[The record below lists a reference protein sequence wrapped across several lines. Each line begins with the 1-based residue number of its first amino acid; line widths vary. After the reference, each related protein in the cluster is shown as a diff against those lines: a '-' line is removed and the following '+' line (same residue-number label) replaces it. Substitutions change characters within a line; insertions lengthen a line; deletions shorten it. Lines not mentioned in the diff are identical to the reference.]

1 MTKQK
6 YFIGGQLIV
15 CLFLVC
21 YLLKLSKILKT
32 KTALQSH
39 CACIF
44 DVFLE
49 ASTNQFIL
57 LVTRRINSLPKSSP
71 P

>member
-32 KTALQSH
+32 ETALQSH

-44 DVFLE
+44 YVFLE
-49 ASTNQFIL
+49 AMQINYITCNQKDKYFA
-57 LVTRRINSLPKSSP
+57 
-71 P
+71 